1 MMCEQKNDTRKRN
14 FAVPS
19 PLILPLLSLFLADA
33 AAAAAAC
40 LCWPN
45 KSWQTENVQS
55 NQTNDSHLPPTRMEV
70 GVTANNLPQFL
81 VQIAGN

>member
-1 MMCEQKNDTRKRN
+1 MLLLLLPPVCVGQIKAGKQKM
-14 FAVPS
+14 F
-19 PLILPLLSLFLADA
+19 
-33 AAAAAAC
+33 
-40 LCWPN
+40 
-45 KSWQTENVQS
+45 